1 MQMTFFP
8 RSLRFVTFIAL
19 ICLFAAHTASS
30 AQPAAAQ
37 NATPASKKAQ
47 PQKKSQPK
55 AKSSQKST
63 TKKNNTRKKAAG
75 AAAGAVAAQTNF
87 TKRDEWHN
95 IQTFIDDMVERHQ
108 FNKEEL
114 TTLFSQ
120 LRFAEKIIPLVK
132 PAPTT
137 GKPKDWQSYRA
148 RFVDPVRTRNGIQ
161 FWQEHAAALAR
172 AEGQYG
178 VPAEIIVAII
188 GVETRYGRYTGNFRV
203 LDVLTTL
210 AFNYPEAPNRTA
222 RMAFFLRE
230 LEQSLLFARESRI
243 DPLSLLGSYAGA
255 IGWPQFMPGSIRAY
269 AVDFDGDGVI
279 DLRNSPI
286 DAIGSVAHFLKEHG
300 WEAGMPIGF
309 PAVVP
314 ANDND
319 IGWKSLLGRGLRAI
333 SSVNDLTT
341 VNVTS
346 PATLPADLRYGL
358 IDLPN
363 AHIPTE
369 YWLVTN
375 NFYAITHYNRS
386 YFYAM
391 SVVDFSRALRT
402 GYNAVNTPK

>member
-8 RSLRFVTFIAL
+8 RSLRFAILIAL
-19 ICLFAAHTASS
+19 ICLFVVHTGSF

-37 NATPASKKAQ
+37 TTTPAAKKVQ
-47 PQKKSQPK
+47 PQKKATPK
-55 AKSSQKST
+55 AKSPQKSPA
-63 TKKNNTRKKAAG
+63 KKNSTRKKTGAG
-75 AAAGAVAAQTNF
+75 VAAAAAVQTNF
-87 TKRDEWHN
+87 AKRDEWHN
-95 IQTFIDDMVERHQ
+95 IQTFIDDMVARHQ
-108 FNKEEL
+108 FDKEEL
-114 TTLFSQ
+114 TALFSQ

-132 PAPTT
+132 PAPTSS
-137 GKPKDWQSYRA
+137 KPKDWQSYRA

-161 FWQEHAAALAR
+161 FWQEHADALKR
-172 AEGQYG
+172 AERQYG

-210 AFNYPEAPNRTA
+210 AFNYPEAPNRA
-222 RMAFFLRE
+222 SRMAFFLRE
-230 LEQSLLFARESRI
+230 LEQSLLFARESNI

-279 DLRNSPI
+279 DLRNSPV
-286 DAIGSVAHFLKEHG
+286 DAIGSVANFLKAHG
-300 WEAGMPIGF
+300 WEAGLPTGF
-309 PAVVP
+309 PAIVP
-314 ANDND
+314 VNEND

-333 SSVNDLTT
+333 SNINDLTT
-341 VNVTS
+341 VNITS

-402 GYNAVNTPK
+402 GYDAVNTPK